1 MPPLTSVQKAAVRQF
16 VDITGAND
24 KTAQKFLRDHR
35 YRTEAAVD
43 AYLTAGSAD
52 NGRVSAIEKVYDDL
66 INTERGDTRET
77 LSTETTIEYLQTL
90 DVSLENAEQ
99 FVVMELVKAP
109 AVGEI
114 SRQGFVDGWQATGLT
129 SFSASQQKK
138 HVRSLVNSLATDPAY
153 FKRVYRHAFIA
164 GKEAQQKAL
173 LVDHAMVFWKLLFSP
188 PGRPWVTPK
197 HDWGALWEDFI
208 KSKWTRSVN
217 KDMWNQVL
225 EFAQKTMADEDLTF
239 YSDQDAWP
247 GVIDEFVVFYYQ
259 LYPKEDKDKMV
270 ED

>member
-1 MPPLTSVQKAAVRQF
+1 MVCL
-16 VDITGAND
+16 
-24 KTAQKFLRDHR
+24 
-35 YRTEAAVD
+35 YR
-43 AYLTAGSAD
+43 YLTAGSTD
-52 NGRVSAIEKVYDDL
+52 ISRVSVIEKVYDEL
-66 INTERGDTRET
+66 INTDRGDTRDT

-90 DVSLENAEQ
+90 EVSLENAEQ
-99 FVVMELVKAP
+99 FVVMELVRAP

-114 SRQGFVDGWQATGLT
+114 SRQGFIEGWSATGLT
-129 SFSASQQKK
+129 SFTMSQQKK
-138 HVRSLVNSLATDPAY
+138 HVRSLIDKLATDAPY
-153 FKRVYRHAFIA
+153 FKKVYRHAFIA

-208 KSKWTRSVN
+208 KAKWTRSVN

-247 GVIDEFVVFYYQ
+247 GVIDEFVVFYYE
-259 LYPKEDKDKMV
+259 LYPKEDKDKMI